1 MRVKRR
7 TVWLLTLFSL
17 AAVISVYYVTDN
29 STKPFDGLAFFGD
42 NLTDVSISG
51 LGDGAD
57 ENKETVTSK
66 SHMFEEMRMEI
77 SNERS
82 QLQEQLS
89 QKIASNEYTAEEKNQ
104 AYTEYQQLTKQTSGE
119 AMLEMLIRSLGYSD
133 ALVRTEGSKVSV
145 TVVSDE
151 LSIEN
156 ANNIVYLVR
165 TEWAEAQDVSVKMQG
180 DSY

>member
-104 AYTEYQQLTKQTSGE
+104 AYKKLDLKIQS
-119 AMLEMLIRSLGYSD
+119 
-133 ALVRTEGSKVSV
+133 
-145 TVVSDE
+145 
-151 LSIEN
+151 
-156 ANNIVYLVR
+156 
-165 TEWAEAQDVSVKMQG
+165 
-180 DSY
+180 